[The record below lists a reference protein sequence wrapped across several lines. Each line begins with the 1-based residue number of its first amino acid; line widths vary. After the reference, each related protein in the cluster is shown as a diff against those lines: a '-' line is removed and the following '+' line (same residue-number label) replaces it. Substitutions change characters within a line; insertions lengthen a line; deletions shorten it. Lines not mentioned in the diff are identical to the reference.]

1 VSRRLARQADGG
13 ELSYDEVLEY
23 DRALRLALG
32 AVPPVTE
39 PLEDTCETRRLP
51 PTSHVND
58 PC

>member
-1 VSRRLARQADGG
+1 MSRRLVRGAKGG

-39 PLEDTCETRRLP
+39 PLEDTCETKRSSRY
-51 PTSHVND
+51 TVY
-58 PC
+58 